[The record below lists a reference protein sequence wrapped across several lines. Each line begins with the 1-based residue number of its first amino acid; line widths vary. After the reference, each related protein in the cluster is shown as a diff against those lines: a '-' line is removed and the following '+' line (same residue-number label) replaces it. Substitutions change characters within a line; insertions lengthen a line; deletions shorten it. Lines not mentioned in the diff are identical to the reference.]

1 MQKVSSRFNHLTF
14 FSHIFLETFDNFI
27 NVGHEIHCDI
37 APQALEPD
45 AWVATV
51 AWIGGL
57 DAKPDIEA
65 INWHHQLNRNAQ
77 RGKIFFPSN
86 CNGSVLDSVI

>member
-1 MQKVSSRFNHLTF
+1 MKAK
-14 FSHIFLETFDNFI
+14 ETFDNFI

-77 RGKIFFPSN
+77 RGKILSYNFFPSN
-86 CNGSVLDSVI
+86 CNGSVLDSDI

>member
-1 MQKVSSRFNHLTF
+1 MKAK
-14 FSHIFLETFDNFI
+14 ETFDNFI

-77 RGKIFFPSN
+77 RGKIFF
-86 CNGSVLDSVI
+86 SVKLQWVSSTFSHLTNFPIYF

>member
-1 MQKVSSRFNHLTF
+1 MKAK
-14 FSHIFLETFDNFI
+14 ETFDNFI

-77 RGKIFFPSN
+77 RGKVKKAN
-86 CNGSVLDSVI
+86 VIIKAKLLQEAKYFVIILLT